1 MELWDERDLPA
12 LSDLLVGP
20 LESSS
25 LGHTHTQVCREHC
38 EIFYNNIPHKEIC
51 DIQIQFHIIRF
62 ITAALNNII
71 YVFELWGERAK
82 HSDINHTCTSWR

>member
-25 LGHTHTQVCREHC
+25 LGHTHKFVE
-38 EIFYNNIPHKEIC
+38 NIVRYFTTIYRIRK
-51 DIQIQFHIIRF
+51 FVTYKFNFIIRF

-71 YVFELWGERAK
+71 YVFEL
-82 HSDINHTCTSWR
+82 

>member
-25 LGHTHTQVCREHC
+25 LGHTHTHKFVE
-38 EIFYNNIPHKEIC
+38 NIVRYFTTIYRIRK
-51 DIQIQFHIIRF
+51 FVTYKFNIIRF

-71 YVFELWGERAK
+71 HVFELWGERAK